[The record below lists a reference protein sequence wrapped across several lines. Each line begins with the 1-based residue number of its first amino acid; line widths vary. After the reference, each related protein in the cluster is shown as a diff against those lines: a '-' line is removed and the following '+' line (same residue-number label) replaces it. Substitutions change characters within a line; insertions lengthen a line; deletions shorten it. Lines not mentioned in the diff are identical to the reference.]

1 MIPHPQALLPLPL
14 PLSLISWFSL
24 PLTSPDVNLGHVSV
38 LTDSFAFGVMLIEL
52 LTDLHPIAARALVE
66 EYSQLKDRIK
76 AIEDAAKRIGWQD
89 TRGARKVA
97 AEVAA
102 SCTDGSATRITAEQ
116 ALVKLERI
124 VAPRASLFGDFNK
137 RVL

>member
-1 MIPHPQALLPLPL
+1 
-14 PLSLISWFSL
+14 
-24 PLTSPDVNLGHVSV
+24 V

-52 LTDLHPIAARALVE
+52 LTDLHPIGARALVD

-76 AIEDAAKRIGWQD
+76 AIEAAAKRIGWQD
-89 TRGARKVA
+89 TRGARTVA

-124 VAPRASLFGDFNK
+124 AAPRASLFGDFNK